1 MAELTEEEIKRAAQ
15 ENIEKIAKSAAEKTA
30 EEKAK
35 EAVEKSLE
43 DKGFVT
49 KEDADKTVDEKVAKS
64 LAEQKEEFSKEI
76 AKLSAQVK
84 KALQISPV
92 EKVNKSFNE
101 YLAEAIEENKEAI
114 QNFKKGSPELTI
126 AMKAVGDMSISANF
140 PNATPFIQDVRT
152 GLITTPYNRV
162 WLSDIIPGGTSTGNS
177 ILYPK
182 ENGGEGAVAPWT
194 NKAADKDQVDYDL
207 TSQSAFFKWI
217 AGYVIIERE
226 MLDDIAWLQSYL
238 QSKLLISYKTAENNF
253 ILNGTSDTN
262 PVTGLL
268 TAATAYNGAFTN
280 PIDRVIDAGWGQI
293 VEETDEFYQPT
304 HTILNPRAAVHLG
317 LNKATGSG
325 EYDLPNGSVA
335 FSNGKLTLGGLDVVT
350 TTGIDKDD
358 FLTFDRNALVYVTRL
373 APELRMFEDAALAK
387 RNKIMFRIE
396 GRATLAI
403 FNNDAIV
410 TGPLVGESDD
420 QEE

>member
-1 MAELTEEEIKRAAQ
+1 MAELTEEEVKKAAQ
-15 ENIEKIAKSAAEKTA
+15 ENIEKIAKEAAEKTA
-30 EEKAK
+30 EEKAN
-35 EAVEKSLE
+35 EAVEKSLK

-49 KEDADKTVDEKVAKS
+49 KEDAQKQADEAAIKAVSEVETK
-64 LAEQKEEFSKEI
+64 LQKNIDVLDSK
-76 AKLSAQVK
+76 VK
-84 KALQISPV
+84 KASQIEPL

-101 YLAEAIEENKEAI
+101 YLGEAIQENKEAI

-126 AMKAVGDMSISANF
+126 AMKAVGDMSIASNF
-140 PNATPFIQDVRT
+140 PNATPFVQDVRT
-152 GLITTPYNRV
+152 GLIVTPHNRV
-162 WLSDIIPGGTSTGNS
+162 WLSDVIPGGSSTGNS

-182 ENGGEGAVAPWT
+182 ENGGEGAVGLWT
-194 NKAADKDQVDYDL
+194 DKSVDKPQVDYDL
-207 TSQSAFFKWI
+207 TSQAAFFKWI

-253 ILNGTSDTN
+253 ILNGSSDTN
-262 PVTGLL
+262 PVTGML
-268 TAATAYNGAFTN
+268 TAATAYNGTFTN
-280 PIDRVIDAGWGQI
+280 PVDRVIDAGWGQI
-293 VEETDEFYQPT
+293 VETTHEFYNPT
-304 HTILNPRAAVHLG
+304 HTILNPRAAVSLG

-335 FSNGKLTLGGLDVVT
+335 FSNGKLSVGGLDVVT
-350 TTGIDKDD
+350 TTGLPATD
-358 FLTFDRNALVYVTRL
+358 FLTFDRNALAYVTRL

-403 FNNDAIV
+403 FNNNA
-410 TGPLVGESDD
+410 LVKGTLAGA
-420 QEE
+420 